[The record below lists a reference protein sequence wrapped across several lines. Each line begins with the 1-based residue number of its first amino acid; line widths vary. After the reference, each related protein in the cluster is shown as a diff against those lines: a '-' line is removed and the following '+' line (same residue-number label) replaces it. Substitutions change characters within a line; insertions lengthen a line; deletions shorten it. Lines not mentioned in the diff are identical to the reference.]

1 MHAIPRLLVTLLVF
15 LALAVGACSEGR
27 VVRMWVGP
35 DLVDCVGV
43 GPRKC
48 LLVKESED
56 ADWEF
61 FYDGI
66 EGFIHTEGV
75 SYVLEVEITEIEDPP
90 ADGSSLHYRL
100 VRTVEST
107 PGAG

>member
-1 MHAIPRLLVTLLVF
+1 MARLLLTLLVF
-15 LALAVGACSEGR
+15 LAIAVGACSGDR

-48 LLVKESED
+48 LLVKDSED
-56 ADWEF
+56 ADREF

-66 EGFIHTEGV
+66 EGFVHTEGL
-75 SYVLEVEITEIEDPP
+75 SYVLEVEITEVEDPP
-90 ADGSSLHYRL
+90 VDGGSLHYRL
-100 VRTVEST
+100 VRMVEST